1 MHRRQ
6 HRSPPNI
13 VCASFIANL
22 RAIPACPRCLAGS
35 VSPDCKR
42 TSPCKQHDY
51 RAIARRGQGHVQVR
65 TNLYLRLWKFCRE
78 ERPDFFRRF
87 RRTCSSKT
95 CANRSDRRICRQPSL
110 RNSLLRCIANRRK
123 RRPKSH
129 AQRIGWPSLRARE
142 NRTGPIHQDAVG
154 FRPAAI
160 ESQDKSH
167 AKRISENAGQC
178 IRGTKRRAQSCAGT
192 PVECGSPTPAFEI

>member
-160 ESQDKSH
+160 ESISH
-167 AKRISENAGQC
+167 TYISHTYIAHTYIKNKRH
-178 IRGTKRRAQSCAGT
+178 TFYHT
-192 PVECGSPTPAFEI
+192 VESSTLVLHVFIPHVP